1 MNKERRKELRII
13 VSRLQVAN
21 LVDANEV
28 DAIKHDLESILYDE
42 ENYMD
47 NIPEN
52 LQGGYR
58 YEKAEEACDN
68 LQSAL
73 DALEDD
79 DIDIND
85 VTTYIYNALM

>member
-1 MNKERRKELRII
+1 MNKERRKELRTII
-13 VSRLQVAN
+13 SRLQVVN
-21 LVDANEV
+21 LVDENEV
-28 DAIKHDLESILYDE
+28 GAIKHDLESILYDE

-73 DALEDD
+73 DSLEDEEIIVD
-79 DIDIND
+79 DI
-85 VTTYIYNALM
+85 VTYIYNAMM